1 MATKF
6 STKEYGI
13 FTHILRRSVALGLCT
28 TLLPFAQL
36 DLFAQNAPPPQY
48 PYQDPGGDPSAQ
60 QNGQQGPPPQYGEQQ
75 NGQDGNGQAG
85 PPPGYGQ
92 QEGQGGYDQGGAPSV
107 YQPQGPQ
114 QLEQLVAP
122 IALYPDSLVAQ
133 VLAASTY
140 PQQVQEADGW
150 MRQYGNQPPEQL
162 AQSANAM
169 PWDPS
174 VKALTQFPSVLQ
186 QLAHSNQW
194 TVALGNA
201 YYNQPADVMAAVQSM
216 RYRAR
221 QAGQLR
227 DTPQQV
233 IVDDGPEIVIQPA
246 NPEVVYVPYYDPW
259 VCYGAPITPY
269 YGWYRPAPPIGF
281 ALGVGIGIGFGVGIG
296 IAAFGHFGW
305 GYHAWAPNWHSN
317 TIIVNHNTY
326 ISRSTTVIN
335 RGGYGAYNQGFG
347 RGGPQ
352 GFSHASFNARAPLY
366 NGHPINAT
374 NRPPMNGGGNN
385 GGFNRPGGPGAN
397 TLSRPNQPGNLN
409 RPGAPAAG
417 AYNRPANGAG
427 TYNRPAPGAAP
438 STAGRPGAFNGQP
451 NGGRPAATTGG
462 YSRPAGTAGG
472 YSRPSGTPG
481 GYSRPSGTAG
491 GYSRPSGT
499 PGAAYR
505 PAPNAAARPQ
515 AAPKAAPAPKAQ
527 HEGGGGDHHGGEH
540 KH

>member
-1 MATKF
+1 MAAQF
-6 STKEYGI
+6 SSKEYGL
-13 FTHILRRSVALGLCT
+13 FTQILRRGVALGLCT

-36 DLFAQNAPPPQY
+36 DLFAQNAPPPQQSQY
-48 PYQDPGGDPSAQ
+48 PYQDPGGDPAAQQ

-75 NGQDGNGQAG
+75 NGETQDGNGPAG

-92 QEGQGGYDQGGAPSV
+92 QGAYPEQGQGGYDQSAPQA

-140 PQQVQEADGW
+140 PQQVQEANGW
-150 MRQYGNQPPEQL
+150 MQQYGNQPPEQL

-186 QLAHSNQW
+186 QLAHSSQW
-194 TVALGNA
+194 TIALGNA

-221 QAGQLR
+221 EAGQLR

-233 IVDDGPEIVIQPA
+233 VVDEGPEIVIQPA

-259 VCYGAPITPY
+259 VCYGAPISPY

-281 ALGVGIGIGFGVGIG
+281 ALGVGIGIGFGVGVG
-296 IAAFGHFGW
+296 IAAFGHWGW

-317 TIIVNHNTY
+317 TIIVNNNTY

-335 RGGYGAYNQGFG
+335 HGGYGAYNQGFG

-352 GFSHASFNARAPLY
+352 NFAHASFNPHAALY
-366 NGHPINAT
+366 NGRPMSAA
-374 NRPPMNGGGNN
+374 NRPPVNN
-385 GGFNRPGGPGAN
+385 AGFNRPGGN
-397 TLSRPNQPGNLN
+397 TLARPNQPGNFN
-409 RPGAPAAG
+409 RPGANTG
-417 AYNRPANGAG
+417 AYNRPAAPNAGAFNRPATGTSSYGRPSYSSPSNGGYNRPAAPNG
-427 TYNRPAPGAAP
+427 SYNRPAAPGGAYNRPAPSA
-438 STAGRPGAFNGQP
+438 NY
-451 NGGRPAATTGG
+451 GG
-462 YSRPAGTAGG
+462 S
-472 YSRPSGTPG
+472 
-481 GYSRPSGTAG
+481 
-491 GYSRPSGT
+491 
-499 PGAAYR
+499 
-505 PAPNAAARPQ
+505 ARPQ
-515 AAPKAAPAPKAQ
+515 AAPRASAPSHPAAPRAQ
-527 HEGGGGDHHGGEH
+527 HEGGGGGEHHGGGEH
-540 KH
+540 KN